1 METARVYWQNW
12 KETLAKLGLEEM
24 AIWFLEAASPLNII
38 GAQTLYM
45 CQPFFP
51 SSMSHA
57 VREFAGLLEQ
67 EAETRAF
74 IDLLK
79 GNSE

>member
-1 METARVYWQNW
+1 MHWQNW

-51 SSMSHA
+51 TSRRYGLRA
-57 VREFAGLLEQ
+57 FAGLLEQ
-67 EAETRAF
+67 EDETRAF